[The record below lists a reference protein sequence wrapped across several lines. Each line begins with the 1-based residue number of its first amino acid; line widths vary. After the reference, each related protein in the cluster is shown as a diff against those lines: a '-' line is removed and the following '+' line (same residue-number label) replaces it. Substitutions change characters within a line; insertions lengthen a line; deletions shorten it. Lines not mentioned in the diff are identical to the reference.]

1 MTTLVLG
8 ALAVLLA
15 GPVPS
20 LMARWHVL
28 RRTPRAA
35 MLLWQSVALGAVLA
49 AVGAGLSLVTDHAW
63 RQEPSVFGFVVA
75 GVALT
80 LTVIVVGR
88 LLLSGHQVGT
98 TLRALRR
105 RHRRQLDLLSYDG
118 PGARVLEHDVP
129 VAYCVPGMNGARVVV
144 SAGALDR
151 LETGEVEAVLAHE
164 RAHLR
169 ARHDLVLE
177 AFSVLHRAFPRWVS
191 SEAALAEVQLLAEVL
206 ADRAA
211 ARVSGAM
218 PLARALVALAE
229 GRAPAAAL
237 GASGVAVGGSS
248 AASGSSLVTRVTL
261 LRDVGEH
268 RFQATLLVVAASG
281 VLALP
286 TAFVVVPWF
295 NSLA

>member
-8 ALAVLLA
+8 VLAVLLA

-20 LMARWHVL
+20 VMARLPRL

-49 AVGAGLSLVTDHAW
+49 AVGAGLSLVTDHTW
-63 RQEPSVFGFVVA
+63 RGAPDPLSWAIA

-80 LTVIVVGR
+80 LTVMVVGR
-88 LLLSGHQVGT
+88 LALSGHRVGT

-105 RHRRQLDLLSYDG
+105 RHREQLDLLSYAG

-129 VAYCVPGMNGARVVV
+129 VAYCVPGMQGARVVV
-144 SAGALDR
+144 SAGALQR
-151 LETGEVEAVLAHE
+151 LSTVEIEAVLAHE

-191 SEAALAEVQLLAEVL
+191 SEAALGEVQLLAEVL

-211 ARVSGAM
+211 TRVSGPVA
-218 PLARALVALAE
+218 LARALVTLAE
-229 GRAPAAAL
+229 GRAPQAAL
-237 GASGVAVGGSS
+237 GATGVALVERVRLLDDGDHPMQ
-248 AASGSSLVTRVTL
+248 AAVL
-261 LRDVGEH
+261 L
-268 RFQATLLVVAASG
+268 LLAGAVIAV
-281 VLALP
+281 P
-286 TAFVVVPWF
+286 TAFVVVPW
-295 NSLA
+295 LAALA

>member
-8 ALAVLLA
+8 VLAVLLA
-15 GPVPS
+15 GPVPA
-20 LMARWHVL
+20 LMARWPLL

-63 RQEPSVFGFVVA
+63 RDTPTVVGWLVA
-75 GVALT
+75 AVALA
-80 LTVIVVGR
+80 LTVMVVGR

-118 PGARVLEHDVP
+118 RGASVLEHDVP
-129 VAYCVPGMNGARVVV
+129 VAYCVPGMQGSRVVV
-144 SAGALDR
+144 SAGAIER
-151 LETGEVEAVLAHE
+151 LSSVEVEAVLAHE

-191 SEAALAEVQLLAEVL
+191 SEAALVEVQLLAEVL

-211 ARVSGAM
+211 ARVAG
-218 PLARALVALAE
+218 P
-229 GRAPAAAL
+229 
-237 GASGVAVGGSS
+237 
-248 AASGSSLVTRVTL
+248 
-261 LRDVGEH
+261 
-268 RFQATLLVVAASG
+268 
-281 VLALP
+281 
-286 TAFVVVPWF
+286 
-295 NSLA
+295 